1 VAGRYDY
8 DESIAQIKKGL
19 DMDPSILYGQLFLAS
34 AYALKGMYGE
44 AVAQA
49 DKVLSTWPTGEDVLI
64 FSFLGWVYS
73 VSGQQE
79 KARSLLNR
87 MLDLRARRYVDAYII
102 GEVYAGLGEKDKA
115 FEWIN
120 KAYEEHAG
128 QMIFIKV
135 DPWIKNL
142 RSDPRYKE
150 LLKKVGLEK

>member
-1 VAGRYDY
+1 MFADRYNEAID
-8 DESIAQIKKGL
+8 QIKKG
-19 DMDPSILYGQLFLAS
+19 MDIEPNNPWGRLYLAPV
-34 AYALKGMYGE
+34 YALKGEYE
-44 AVAQA
+44 QAITEA
-49 DKVLSTWPTGEDVLI
+49 DKMISALPTLDDFGVL
-64 FSFLGWVYS
+64 SFLGWVYA

-87 MLDLRARRYVDAYII
+87 MLDLRARRYVDAYLI
-102 GEVYAGLGEKDKA
+102 GEVYAGLEEKDKA
-115 FEWIN
+115 FEWLN

-150 LLKKVGLEK
+150 LLKKVGFEK